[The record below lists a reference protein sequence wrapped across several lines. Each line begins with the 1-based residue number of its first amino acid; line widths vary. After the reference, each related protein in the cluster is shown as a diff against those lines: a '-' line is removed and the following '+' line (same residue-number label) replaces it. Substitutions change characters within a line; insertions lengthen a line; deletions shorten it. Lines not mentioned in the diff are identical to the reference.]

1 MSNVAR
7 LDQLIRSAEK
17 FSENSEKRII
27 PSFSSLSTTV
37 DAMKVAQL
45 HPRCI
50 VENYLYA
57 DVAQLVAPGG
67 TGKTTQVL
75 HEMACIALG
84 WPVWGMKVVNPGRS
98 ILITAEDS
106 AELCYA
112 RLWQVMQGMELNDTE
127 IQTVI
132 DNVVVWDVSG
142 EEIRLIRS
150 DHRMITLTSLADELS
165 EAFKDEDIRL
175 ITFDPVV
182 SFGAS
187 ESAVNDDA
195 QGLILAARRIR
206 NKLNCCV
213 RYVAHTSQ
221 EVARNKIMDMYASRG
236 GTASADGSRMV
247 AVLAGWDE
255 GNQNKKHRLPATCDL
270 RDGDTVTM
278 MSRPKLSY
286 CPLQPLLFIRRRG
299 YHFEHFTEEPKLS
312 NEERD
317 RIIKNQICQWVTS
330 QVTQGKRHNKTGL
343 ISFHDSVFKI
353 PRALARTLVEQL
365 ISEQRLISLQLPDEE
380 KQGSRKYYLDIHKT

>member
-1 MSNVAR
+1 M
-7 LDQLIRSAEK
+7 
-17 FSENSEKRII
+17 
-27 PSFSSLSTTV
+27 
-37 DAMKVAQL
+37 
-45 HPRCI
+45 
-50 VENYLYA
+50 
-57 DVAQLVAPGG
+57 APGG
-67 TGKTTQVL
+67 AGKTTQVL

-84 WPVWGMKVVNPGRS
+84 WTVWGMKVVNPGRS

-112 RLWQVMQGMELNDTE
+112 RLWQVMQGMELTNTE
-127 IQTVI
+127 RQTVV

-142 EEIRLIRS
+142 EEIRLIQNNRG
-150 DHRMITLTSLADELS
+150 MITLTSLADEIG
-165 EAFKDEDIRL
+165 EAYKDEDIQL
-175 ITFDPVV
+175 ITFDPAI

-221 EVARNKIMDMYASRG
+221 DVARNKIMDMYASRG

-247 AVLAGWDE
+247 AVLARWDE
-255 GNQNKKHRLPATCDL
+255 GNQEKHRLPATCDL

-286 CPLQPLLFIRRRG
+286 CLPQPLLFIRRRG
-299 YHFEHFTEEPKLS
+299 YHFEYFTEEPKLS
-312 NEERD
+312 NEEEEKG
-317 RIIKNQICQWVTS
+317 IKNQICRWIES
-330 QVTQGKRHNKTGL
+330 QVKQGYQHNKTG
-343 ISFHDSVFKI
+343 IESYNKSIFKI
-353 PRALARTLVEQL
+353 PRQQL
-365 ISEQRLISLQLPDEE
+365 LTGYISAWSAKTCHQPVCSSLQ
-380 KQGSRKYYLDIHKT
+380 S